1 MKYYGKCVLPV
12 GTYWSYGMNSFP
24 NMRVAVQTDLLPER
38 TFTIEGEIS
47 REASPL
53 LVIRRQLVLAA
64 RFPVTDGQYQTSR
77 LRTGDNIYDQKVG
90 LPVK

>member
-1 MKYYGKCVLPV
+1 MFKYYGKSVLPV

-64 RFPVTDGQYQTSR
+64 RFPVTDGQYQR
-77 LRTGDNIYDQKVG
+77 PG
-90 LPVK
+90 LEQETILTIKR